1 MPTTEQVARWIDSA
15 GTDWTAEEVF
25 AGVERGDFHLW
36 LHPEGC
42 VVTEF
47 IVSPRHKALHA
58 WIMGGESLKVLEDLT
73 PDIEAFGRKHGCDL
87 GGATGR
93 KAWIRFARKYG
104 YASAAPS
111 VIKEL

>member
-1 MPTTEQVARWIDSA
+1 MRTEQVARWIESA
-15 GTDWTAEEVF
+15 NSGWTAEEVF

-47 IVSPRHKALHA
+47 IVSPRHRALHA
-58 WIMGGESLKVLEDLT
+58 WAMGGSLSALHDLL
-73 PDIEAFGRKHGCDL
+73 PQIEQFGRDHGCDL

-93 KAWIRFARKYG
+93 KGWVRFAQKYG

-111 VIKEL
+111 VMKEL